1 MTRKYTEKPLSI
13 SDTPQTGNRPPCAVL
28 DTNVV
33 LAACHFRDPAVAGVW
48 GAITSGRLAWIGTVP
63 MRDELTHVAARL
75 AASPGPPRPPDWL
88 ADALTHLQLCP
99 APPAV
104 APGAVPRCTD
114 PTDQMF
120 IDLALAAPADWL
132 FSRDRAV
139 RKLAGRAGR
148 HGVRIVTPDG
158 WALPDPGSVA

>member
-1 MTRKYTEKPLSI
+1 MTRKCTEKPLSI

-48 GAITSGRLAWIGTVP
+48 GAVTSGRLAWIGTAA
-63 MRDELTHVAARL
+63 MRDELAHVAARL
-75 AASPGPPRPPDWL
+75 AAPPRSPDWL

-99 APPAV
+99 APAAT
-104 APGAVPRCTD
+104 APGTVPRCTD

-139 RKLAGRAGR
+139 RKLAGRARR
-148 HGVRIVTPDG
+148 HGVRIVPPDG
-158 WALPDPGSVA
+158 WTLADAGPAG